1 MNRTVLHWL
10 RRSLVVAAAVIS
22 TACKNE
28 APLGPQRQP
37 VVPVDNAALPAARV
51 SSANAGRVADLG
63 SCQNLRPP
71 EGSKLVFHVYATGVQ
86 IYHWNGS
93 GWTFDGP
100 DAVLSADAKGKSTV
114 GIHYA
119 GPTWESNSGGTV
131 KGTVAQRCTP
141 DPSAIQWL
149 LLTAVSEGPGIFHR
163 VTHIQRVNTVGGKE
177 PTSAGSVTGEVARV
191 PYTTEY
197 YFYRAP

>member
-1 MNRTVLHWL
+1 MNSTVLQWL
-10 RRSLVVAAAVIS
+10 RSSLVIAAAVIS
-22 TACKNE
+22 TACNDE
-28 APLGPQRQP
+28 ARLGPERQR
-37 VVPVDNAALPAARV
+37 VVSVDNAALPATRLRA
-51 SSANAGRVADLG
+51 AIAGMVAVLG

-71 EGSKLVFHVYATGVQ
+71 EGSKLVFRVYATGVQ

-141 DPSAIQWL
+141 DPNAIQWL
-149 LLTAVSEGPGIFHR
+149 LLNAVSEGPGIFHR

-177 PTSAGSVTGEVARV
+177 PMYAGTTGEVARV

-197 YFYRAP
+197 FFYRAP

>member
-1 MNRTVLHWL
+1 MNSTVLHWL
-10 RRSLVVAAAVIS
+10 RSSLVIAAAVIS
-22 TACKNE
+22 TACNDE
-28 APLGPQRQP
+28 APLGPERQR
-37 VVPVDNAALPAARV
+37 VVSVDNAALPATRV
-51 SSANAGRVADLG
+51 SAANAGRVADLG

-71 EGSKLVFHVYATGVQ
+71 EGSKLVFRVYATGVQ

-119 GPTWESNSGGTV
+119 GPTWESNSGGIV
-131 KGTVAQRCTP
+131 KGTVIERCTP
-141 DPSAIQWL
+141 DPNAIAWL
-149 LLTAVSEGPGIFHR
+149 LLGAVAEGPGVFHR
-163 VTHIQRVNTVGGKE
+163 VTHIQRVNTVGGNA
-177 PTSAGSVTGEVARV
+177 PAAPGSFVGEEARV

-197 YFYRAP
+197 FFYRS